1 MLGFCIFSWE
11 KIGDVADISVKDIA
25 FCIID
30 QMDDLIPIAVL
41 AVWRVKDDLIFD
53 SWIEKVLHERIDI
66 VNAGLALVHGCQDLD
81 ISSRDLT
88 AKGSGSDLFDHLRD
102 VFTSGFEI
110 RAVSFSFCEI
120 LRKLALANVSG

>member
-1 MLGFCIFSWE
+1 MP
-11 KIGDVADISVKDIA
+11 ISPLKTFA

-30 QMDDLIPIAVL
+30 QMDDLVSIAVL
-41 AVWRVKDDLIFD
+41 AVWRVKNNLIFD

-88 AKGSGSDLFDHLRD
+88 TKGSRSDLFDHLRD
-102 VFTSGFEI
+102 VFASSFKNKSGQLF
-110 RAVSFSFCEI
+110 V
-120 LRKLALANVSG
+120 L

>member
-1 MLGFCIFSWE
+1 
-11 KIGDVADISVKDIA
+11 
-25 FCIID
+25 
-30 QMDDLIPIAVL
+30 MDDLVSIAVL

-88 AKGSGSDLFDHLRD
+88 TKGSRSDLFDHLREC
-102 VFTSGFEI
+102 VRFRLRNKSG
-110 RAVSFSFCEI
+110 RLSFCEI
-120 LRKLALANVSG
+120 LRKLALANISC